1 MESAITP
8 VLTFL
13 EEIMRNLE
21 VSSGGG
27 LSNDMGGN
35 QEIKSFKTKWDAQLR
50 GVAARVYGMDEFYR
64 GRCFRSQM

>member
-50 GVAARVYGMDEFYR
+50 GVAARVYGMDEFYS